1 MQKIL
6 NGYPNIAVALDE
18 VASKRYMLV
27 CDSSFQ
33 FLPIKDC
40 FKPAVVFNQFTSNP
54 LYEQV
59 CKGVELFNDNRCDAI
74 VAVGGGSTIDVAK
87 CIKLY
92 CRMDPSRNYLDQEC
106 KDSHIPL
113 IAVPTT
119 AGTGSESTRYAVIY
133 YEGKKQSITHES
145 IVPNYAVLEP
155 SLLKSLPLYQ
165 KKCTMLDALCQ
176 GIESLWSVNS
186 TDERMVFSKI
196 AIETIMYH
204 WHGYIE
210 DNSDEDAGS
219 IMLAANY
226 AGRAINI
233 TQTTAPHAMSY
244 KLTSL
249 YGLPHGHAV
258 ALCLPEVWMYMMEHP
273 ERCIDKRGAEHLDFV
288 FQWLGQMMLCDS
300 SYKGLMMFRAIMF
313 SLDMPAP
320 VSNSPEADLDILVH
334 SVNPV
339 RLKNNPVALDEETIG
354 TIYKKILLWEGS
366 WSACPNGWASTRQ

>member
-6 NGYPNIAVALDE
+6 SGYRNVEVALGE
-18 VASKRYMLV
+18 VDSRRYMLV
-27 CDSSFQ
+27 CDRSFPY
-33 FLPIKDC
+33 LPIKDF
-40 FKPAVVFNQFTSNP
+40 FKPAVVFDQFTPNP

-59 CKGVELFNDNRCDAI
+59 CKGVELFNRNRCDAI
-74 VAVGGGSTIDVAK
+74 VAVGGGSTLDVAK

-92 CRMDPSRNYLDQEC
+92 CRMDPSRNYLEQEC
-106 KDSHIPL
+106 KDSCVPL

-133 YEGKKQSITHES
+133 YEGKKQSITHTS
-145 IVPNYAVLEP
+145 IVPDYAILEP
-155 SLLKSLPLYQ
+155 TLLKSLPLYQ

-176 GIESLWSVNS
+176 GVESLWSVNS
-186 TDERMVFSKI
+186 TDESMVLSKM

-210 DNSDEDAGS
+210 NNDEDDAKS

-244 KLTSL
+244 KLTSM

-273 ERCIDKRGAEHLDFV
+273 EKCIDKRGAEHLEFI
-288 FQWLGQMMLCDS
+288 FEWLGRLMLCDS
-300 SYKGLMMFRAIMF
+300 AYKGLMMFRTIMF
-313 SLDMPAP
+313 SLDMSAP
-320 VSNSPEADLDILVH
+320 ESNSLDADLEVLVH

-339 RLKNNPVALDEETIG
+339 RLKNNPVALDEKTIDV
-354 TIYKKILLWEGS
+354 IYKKIL
-366 WSACPNGWASTRQ
+366 R